1 MLVNRATE
9 YLDNGEIILHPTIK
23 QLPSLYEND
32 EWIFEEWRETHILKG
47 RSVVAL

>member
-9 YLDNGEIILHPTIK
+9 YFDNAERILLQTTK